1 MHGPLAARLSLAVEQ
16 GPQGMQ
22 ASVVAARGLQG
33 SGSGVLVHELGEPQ
47 HVDLPGPGIERMSVA
62 LAGGFFITGPP
73 RKPLSLFLSVVKIY

>member
-1 MHGPLAARLSLAVEQ
+1 MHGPLAAGLSLAVKQ

-47 HVDLPGPGIERMSVA
+47 HVGSSQTRDRMYVCCIGRWILYHWATKEA
-62 LAGGFFITGPP
+62 LV
-73 RKPLSLFLSVVKIY
+73 SLFISG